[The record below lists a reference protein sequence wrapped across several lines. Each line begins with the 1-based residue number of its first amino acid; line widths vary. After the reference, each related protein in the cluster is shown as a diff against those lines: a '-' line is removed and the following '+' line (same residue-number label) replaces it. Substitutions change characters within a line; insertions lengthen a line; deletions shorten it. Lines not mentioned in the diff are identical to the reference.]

1 VRYDFTPSIY
11 GLVRG
16 GYRENETTGVTAA
29 ADRQEETWFGS
40 VALSIQLL
48 RWLAGLIEYTHTD
61 LSSSLRDASYT
72 ENRVRASL
80 TASF

>member
-1 VRYDFTPSIY
+1 V
-11 GLVRG
+11 
-16 GYRENETTGVTAA
+16 TGAD
-29 ADRQEETWFGS
+29 DRQEETWSGS
-40 VALSIQLL
+40 IALSIQLL

-61 LSSSLRDASYT
+61 LTSSFPDGSYR